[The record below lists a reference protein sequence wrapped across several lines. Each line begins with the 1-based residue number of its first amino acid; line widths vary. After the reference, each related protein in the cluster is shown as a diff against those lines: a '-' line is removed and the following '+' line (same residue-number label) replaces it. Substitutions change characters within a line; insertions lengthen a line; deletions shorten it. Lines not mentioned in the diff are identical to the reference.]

1 MSKVFDLHW
10 RPVRLCSKASFRTT
24 TEPPMVSQRNSD
36 IIRGKNI
43 ALHAKKSCSF
53 VIHRGG

>member
-24 TEPPMVSQRNSD
+24 TDPPNGFASETQTSFE
-36 IIRGKNI
+36 GKNI
-43 ALHAKKSCSF
+43 ALRAKNESVCHH
-53 VIHRGG
+53 IGG